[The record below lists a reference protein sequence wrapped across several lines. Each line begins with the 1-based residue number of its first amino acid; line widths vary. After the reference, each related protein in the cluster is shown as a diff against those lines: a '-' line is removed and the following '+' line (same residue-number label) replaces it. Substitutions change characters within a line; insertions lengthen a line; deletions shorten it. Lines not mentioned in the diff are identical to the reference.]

1 MLRQNGYTS
10 FHNGTTFSRK
20 KREKNYI
27 RNKKIPELSARKR
40 RLEETIHVHAEVVK
54 NIKNAVV
61 NNLQMHINLVK
72 GHTKIAY

>member
-10 FHNGTTFSRK
+10 FHNGTTFFQK
-20 KREKNYI
+20 KKEKNYI
-27 RNKKIPELSARKR
+27 RNKKIPEQSVRRR

-61 NNLQMHINLVK
+61 NNLQMYINLVK
-72 GHTKIAY
+72 GAY